1 MWIQIIQIDVKQ
13 STTSTSIKLL
23 TSKRLRKIQL
33 KLSDP
38 IVLGKKAKINEFFN
52 HHYFVF

>member
-1 MWIQIIQIDVKQ
+1 MWIQIDVKQ